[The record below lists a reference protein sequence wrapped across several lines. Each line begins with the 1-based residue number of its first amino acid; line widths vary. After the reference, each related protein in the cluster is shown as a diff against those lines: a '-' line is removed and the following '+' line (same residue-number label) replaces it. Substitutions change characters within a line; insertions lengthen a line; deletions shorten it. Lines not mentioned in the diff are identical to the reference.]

1 VNGLEDIE
9 AGIQKMRRAHALQ
22 YLQQRAPDT
31 GKFEKIGGG
40 TLFHGCASNVVE
52 HTRGLARLAFCDPP
66 FGIGEPYDGFDDN
79 AEPAEHVAQTWG
91 LQHCCAAAVASIGF
105 GLIAWHVPEA
115 MLFPVLD
122 SARAH
127 SLELWRQ
134 VVRTF
139 GFGVFIKSRWINGH
153 ENLLMF
159 NPRGWTPIWNPEA
172 VLEQSERLK
181 TGDKRT
187 TTSQW
192 KGWRPPSTVWPFAR
206 IQGNNGER
214 WKKHPNQLPLA
225 YLARLVLAH
234 TNEGDL
240 VFDACAG
247 SGSLWL
253 VCNAAGRQYVGAEI
267 SHQNFVSACSR
278 VYDSKQQALAERAV
292 EGVTS
297 WKK

>member
-1 VNGLEDIE
+1 VNGLEEIE
-9 AGIQKMRRAHALQ
+9 RGVQELRKEHAWN
-22 YLQQRAPDT
+22 YLQARAPKT
-31 GKFEKIGGG
+31 CHVETIGGG
-40 TLFHGCASNVVE
+40 RLFKGCATEVCQYAE
-52 HTRGLARLAFCDPP
+52 GAALAFCDPP

-91 LQHCCAAAVASIGF
+91 FQLACESAAAVN
-105 GLIAWHVPEA
+105 GLIAWHIPEA

-122 SARAH
+122 SARAVG
-127 SLELWRQ
+127 LVLWRQ
-134 VVRTF
+134 IVRTF

-153 ENLLMF
+153 ENLLLF
-159 NPRGWTPIWNPEA
+159 HNPGAAAPVWNPEA
-172 VLEQSERLK
+172 VLIESERLL

-187 TTSQW
+187 ATSEW

-206 IQGNNGER
+206 VQGNNGER

-234 TNEGDL
+234 TNPGDL

-267 SHQNFVSACSR
+267 SQANALSACER
-278 VYDSKQQALAERAV
+278 VADSKQQALAAKAV

-297 WKK
+297 WQK